1 MLSISNSLPI
11 SKSWSPQKFGGI
23 LVTVLHVNVEKH
35 VSTPL
40 LAWKHSNIVWKREV
54 LVPKYR

>member
-1 MLSISNSLPI
+1 MLSNSNSLPI

-35 VSTPL
+35 ENVEKHVSTPL
-40 LAWKHSNIVWKREV
+40 SSSFPGPLGRTR
-54 LVPKYR
+54 PP